1 MKKYTLTES
10 VELLNNLLGDLGDTA
25 W

>member
-25 W
+25 